1 MRYAI
6 VSDIHANL
14 EAFTAVLEDIEKR
27 GGVKKVLCLGDIV
40 DYGPNP
46 HECIELLR
54 LKDHIAVSGNHDLAA
69 IGKIDATDFY
79 PDAVVANIWTSRQ
92 LTPNDIEYLRGLP
105 QVIELDNFT
114 LVHASP
120 RNPVWEYVTSPD
132 IAGENLPYFKSP
144 SCLIGHTHRPVI
156 FRYQEDGGCSL
167 DQFPEDTELALGQ
180 DRLMVNPGGVG
191 QPRDGDPRASYAIYD
206 SEGMVIRLYRVAYDI
221 ATTQAKM
228 LKCGLPVGLISRLSY
243 GR

>member
-27 GGVKKVLCLGDIV
+27 GGVEKLCCLGDIV

-54 LKDHIAVSGNHDLAA
+54 LRDHIAVSGNHDLAA
-69 IGKIDATDFY
+69 IGKMDATDFY
-79 PDAVVANIWTSRQ
+79 PDAVAANLWTGRQ
-92 LTPNDIEYLRGLP
+92 LTPTDIDYLQGLP
-105 QVIELDNFT
+105 SVIELDNFT

-120 RNPVWEYVTSPD
+120 RNPSWEYVTSPEV
-132 IAGENLPYFKSP
+132 AGENLPYFKSP
-144 SCLIGHTHRPVI
+144 SCLVGHTHRPVI
-156 FRYQEDGGCSL
+156 FRYQGNGGCSM
-167 DQFPEDTELALGQ
+167 DKFPDDNELALGR
-180 DRLMVNPGGVG
+180 DRLMLNPGGVG
-191 QPRDGDPRASYAIYD
+191 QPRDGDPRASYAIYN
-206 SEGMVIRLYRVAYDI
+206 SESMVIRLYRVAYDI
-221 ATTQAKM
+221 AATQAKM